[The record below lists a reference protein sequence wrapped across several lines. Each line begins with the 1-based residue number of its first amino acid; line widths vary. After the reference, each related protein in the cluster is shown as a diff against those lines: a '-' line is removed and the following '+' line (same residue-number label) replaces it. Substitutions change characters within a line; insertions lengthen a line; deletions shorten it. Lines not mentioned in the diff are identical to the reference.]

1 MKCSIPPTGYRAF
14 GVSVGASGFEPP
26 TSWSRTRRANRAAL
40 RPEAGPR
47 NLEAD
52 QPERKPGRALA
63 ARTAGPY
70 FHSTSSMTPDA
81 VVRSRRYRPIAV
93 CAIGAL
99 AVLQGGWACR
109 QAAPAMP
116 SPPQV
121 TVLTI
126 APETVSARFEFVGQ
140 AAASR
145 RVEVRA
151 QVAGVIVARP
161 YAEGTDVPKGA
172 LLFQIDSTTYD
183 AAYRSARAQ
192 LADAAARLANAE
204 RNWTRLKA
212 LLGSRAVAQK
222 DVDDAETAS
231 DQARAAVQAAQA
243 AVDRAKKDHDDTFI
257 RAEIAG
263 RAGRALLDLGARVTG
278 PSDLLTTVEQI
289 DPVYV
294 NFSPSDQEVLR
305 WRQDIATRRL
315 LVPARVFAVQ
325 VTLSDG
331 SLFPGTGQLNFVD
344 LALQPATGTLSLRAE
359 FRNPRH
365 VLLPGQFVRLHF
377 VGLKRPDAILVPQ
390 RAVQRGLAGAFVY
403 VLGDSNRVTVRD
415 VVATSWERRGWLIDQ
430 GLRAGDRVV
439 VDGIQKVAP
448 GQLATPVAYRPA
460 VDSSA
465 GGVADSAVIAA
476 PSAPPKIKVGP

>member
-1 MKCSIPPTGYRAF
+1 MLS
-14 GVSVGASGFEPP
+14 
-26 TSWSRTRRANRAAL
+26 
-40 RPEAGPR
+40 
-47 NLEAD
+47 
-52 QPERKPGRALA
+52 
-63 ARTAGPY
+63 
-70 FHSTSSMTPDA
+70 DA
-81 VVRSRRYRPIAV
+81 VVRTRRSRRTAV
-93 CAIGAL
+93 CAVGAAAL
-99 AVLQGGWACR
+99 LQGGWACR
-109 QAAPAMP
+109 RAATAAP
-116 SPPQV
+116 PPPEV
-121 TVLTI
+121 TVLTV

-192 LADAAARLANAE
+192 LADAAARLANAD
-204 RNWTRLKA
+204 RNSARLKA

-243 AVDRAKKDHDDTFI
+243 AVDRAKKDYDDTFV

-278 PSDLLTTVEQI
+278 PSDLLTTVEQV

-305 WRQDIATRRL
+305 WRRDIATRRL
-315 LVPARVFAVQ
+315 LVPARVLTVQ
-325 VTLSDG
+325 VTLADG
-331 SLFPGTGQLNFVD
+331 SVFPGTGQLNFID
-344 LALQPATGTLSLRAE
+344 LALQPLTGTLSLRAE
-359 FRNPRH
+359 FRNPQH
-365 VLLPGQFVRLHF
+365 VLLPGQFVRLRF
-377 VGLKRPDAILVPQ
+377 VGLKRPNAILVPQ
-390 RAVQRGLAGAFVY
+390 RAVQQGLDGAFVY
-403 VLGDSNRVTVRD
+403 VVEDSNKVAARH
-415 VVATSWERRGWLIDQ
+415 VVATSWDQGSWLIEQ

-439 VDGIQKVAP
+439 VGGVQKVAP
-448 GQLATPVAYRPA
+448 GQRATPLAYRPA

-465 GGVADSAVIAA
+465 AGVRDSALIAA

>member
-1 MKCSIPPTGYRAF
+1 MLDSSKWLSNIWL
-14 GVSVGASGFEPP
+14 SVGASGFEPP

-40 RPEAGPR
+40 RPAVAPKPR
-47 NLEAD
+47 SR
-52 QPERKPGRALA
+52 PTRKKARRGLA
-63 ARTAGPY
+63 ASTSRPY
-70 FHSTSSMTPDA
+70 FHGTRSMLPDA
-81 VVRSRRYRPIAV
+81 VVRTRRSRRTAICAV
-93 CAIGAL
+93 GAAAL
-99 AVLQGGWACR
+99 LQGGWACR
-109 QAAPAMP
+109 RAATAAP
-116 SPPQV
+116 PPPEV
-121 TVLTI
+121 SVLTV

-151 QVAGVIVARP
+151 QVAGVIIARP

-192 LADAAARLANAE
+192 LADAAARLANAD
-204 RNWTRLKA
+204 RNSVRLKA

-243 AVDRAKKDHDDTFI
+243 AVDRAKKDYDDTFV

-263 RAGRALLDLGARVTG
+263 RAGRATLDLGARVTG
-278 PSDLLTTVEQI
+278 PSDLLTTVEQV

-305 WRQDIATRRL
+305 WRRDIETRRL
-315 LVPARVFAVQ
+315 LVPARVLAVQ
-325 VTLSDG
+325 VTLADG
-331 SLFPGTGQLNFVD
+331 SIFPGTGQLNFVD
-344 LALQPATGTLSLRAE
+344 LALQPLTGTLSLRAE
-359 FRNPRH
+359 FRNSQH
-365 VLLPGQFVRLHF
+365 VLLPGQFVRLRF
-377 VGLKRPDAILVPQ
+377 VGLKRPNAILVPQ
-390 RAVQRGLAGAFVY
+390 RAVQQGLSGAFVY
-403 VLGDSNRVTVRD
+403 VVGDSNKVATRD
-415 VVATSWERRGWLIDQ
+415 VAATSWDRGAWLIEQ

-439 VDGIQKVAP
+439 VDGVQKVAP
-448 GQLATPVAYRPA
+448 GQRATPVVYRPA
-460 VDSSA
+460 VDTTAA
-465 GGVADSAVIAA
+465 GVRDSGVIAP

>member
-1 MKCSIPPTGYRAF
+1 M
-14 GVSVGASGFEPP
+14 
-26 TSWSRTRRANRAAL
+26 L
-40 RPEAGPR
+40 
-47 NLEAD
+47 
-52 QPERKPGRALA
+52 
-63 ARTAGPY
+63 
-70 FHSTSSMTPDA
+70 PDA
-81 VVRSRRYRPIAV
+81 VVRTRRSRRTAV
-93 CAIGAL
+93 CAVGAAAL
-99 AVLQGGWACR
+99 LQGGWACR
-109 QAAPAMP
+109 RAATAAP
-116 SPPQV
+116 PPPEV
-121 TVLTI
+121 SVLTV

-192 LADAAARLANAE
+192 LADAAARLANAD
-204 RNWTRLKA
+204 RNSARLKA

-243 AVDRAKKDHDDTFI
+243 AVDRAKKDYDDTFV

-263 RAGRALLDLGARVTG
+263 RAGRAMLDLGARVTG

-305 WRQDIATRRL
+305 WRRDIATRRL
-315 LVPARVFAVQ
+315 LVPARVLAVQ
-325 VTLSDG
+325 VTLADG
-331 SLFPGTGQLNFVD
+331 SIFPGTGQLNFID
-344 LALQPATGTLSLRAE
+344 LALQPLTGTLSLRAE
-359 FRNPRH
+359 FRNPQH
-365 VLLPGQFVRLHF
+365 VLLPGQFVRLRF
-377 VGLKRPDAILVPQ
+377 VGLKRPNAILVPQ
-390 RAVQRGLAGAFVY
+390 RAVQQGLDGAFVY
-403 VLGDSNRVTVRD
+403 VVEDSNKVAARHVA
-415 VVATSWERRGWLIDQ
+415 ATSWDQGSWLIEQ
-430 GLRAGDRVV
+430 GLRTGDRVV
-439 VDGIQKVAP
+439 VAGVQKVAP
-448 GQLATPVAYRPA
+448 GQRATPVAYRPA

-465 GGVADSAVIAA
+465 AGVRDSALIAA

>member
-1 MKCSIPPTGYRAF
+1 M
-14 GVSVGASGFEPP
+14 
-26 TSWSRTRRANRAAL
+26 L
-40 RPEAGPR
+40 
-47 NLEAD
+47 
-52 QPERKPGRALA
+52 
-63 ARTAGPY
+63 
-70 FHSTSSMTPDA
+70 PDA
-81 VVRSRRYRPIAV
+81 VVRTRRSRRTAICAV
-93 CAIGAL
+93 GAAAL
-99 AVLQGGWACR
+99 LQGGWACR
-109 QAAPAMP
+109 RAATAAP
-116 SPPQV
+116 PPPEV
-121 TVLTI
+121 SVLTV

-151 QVAGVIVARP
+151 QVAGVIIARP

-192 LADAAARLANAE
+192 LADAAARLANAD
-204 RNWTRLKA
+204 RNSVRLKA

-243 AVDRAKKDHDDTFI
+243 AVDRAKKDYDDTFV

-263 RAGRALLDLGARVTG
+263 RAGRATLDLGARVTG
-278 PSDLLTTVEQI
+278 PSDLLTTVEQV

-305 WRQDIATRRL
+305 WRRDIETRRL
-315 LVPARVFAVQ
+315 LVPARVLAVQ
-325 VTLSDG
+325 VTLADG
-331 SLFPGTGQLNFVD
+331 SMFPGTGQLNFID
-344 LALQPATGTLSLRAE
+344 LALQPLTGTLSLRAE
-359 FRNPRH
+359 FRNPQH
-365 VLLPGQFVRLHF
+365 VLLPGQFVRLRF
-377 VGLKRPDAILVPQ
+377 VGLKRPNAILVPQ
-390 RAVQRGLAGAFVY
+390 RAVQQGLDGAFVY
-403 VLGDSNRVTVRD
+403 VVEDSNKVAARH
-415 VVATSWERRGWLIDQ
+415 VVATSWDQGSWLIEQ

-439 VDGIQKVAP
+439 VGGVQKVAP
-448 GQLATPVAYRPA
+448 GQRATPVAYRPA

-465 GGVADSAVIAA
+465 AGVRDSALIAA

>member
-1 MKCSIPPTGYRAF
+1 MLPHA
-14 GVSVGASGFEPP
+14 VV
-26 TSWSRTRRANRAAL
+26 RTRRAR
-40 RPEAGPR
+40 
-47 NLEAD
+47 
-52 QPERKPGRALA
+52 
-63 ARTAGPY
+63 RT
-70 FHSTSSMTPDA
+70 
-81 VVRSRRYRPIAV
+81 AV
-93 CAIGAL
+93 CAVGAAAL
-99 AVLQGGWACR
+99 LQGGWACR
-109 QAAPAMP
+109 RAATAAP
-116 SPPQV
+116 PPPEV
-121 TVLTI
+121 SVLTV

-192 LADAAARLANAE
+192 LADAAARLANAD
-204 RNWTRLKA
+204 RNSARLKA

-243 AVDRAKKDHDDTFI
+243 AVDRAKKDYDDTFV

-263 RAGRALLDLGARVTG
+263 RAGRAMLDLGARVTG

-305 WRQDIATRRL
+305 WRRDIATRRL
-315 LVPARVFAVQ
+315 LVPARVLAVQ
-325 VTLSDG
+325 VTLADG
-331 SLFPGTGQLNFVD
+331 SIFPGTGQLNFVD
-344 LALQPATGTLSLRAE
+344 LALQPLTGTLSLRAE
-359 FRNPRH
+359 FRNPQH
-365 VLLPGQFVRLHF
+365 VLLPGQFVRLRF
-377 VGLKRPDAILVPQ
+377 VGLKRPNAILVPQ
-390 RAVQRGLAGAFVY
+390 RAVQQGLDGAFVY
-403 VLGDSNRVTVRD
+403 VVEDSNKVAARHVL
-415 VVATSWERRGWLIDQ
+415 ATSWDQGSWLIEQ

-439 VDGIQKVAP
+439 VGGVQKVAP
-448 GQLATPVAYRPA
+448 GQRATPVAYRPA

-465 GGVADSAVIAA
+465 AGVRDSALIAA

>member
-1 MKCSIPPTGYRAF
+1 M
-14 GVSVGASGFEPP
+14 
-26 TSWSRTRRANRAAL
+26 L
-40 RPEAGPR
+40 
-47 NLEAD
+47 
-52 QPERKPGRALA
+52 
-63 ARTAGPY
+63 
-70 FHSTSSMTPDA
+70 PDA
-81 VVRSRRYRPIAV
+81 VVRTRHSRRTAV
-93 CAIGAL
+93 CAIGAAAL
-99 AVLQGGWACR
+99 LQGGWACR
-109 QAAPAMP
+109 RAATAAP
-116 SPPQV
+116 PPPEV
-121 TVLTI
+121 SVLTV

-192 LADAAARLANAE
+192 LADAAARLANAD
-204 RNWTRLKA
+204 RNSARLKV

-243 AVDRAKKDHDDTFI
+243 AVDRAKKDYDDTFV

-263 RAGRALLDLGARVTG
+263 RAGRGMLDLGARVTG
-278 PSDLLTTVEQI
+278 PSDLLTTVEQV

-305 WRQDIATRRL
+305 WRRDIATRRL
-315 LVPARVFAVQ
+315 LVPARVLAVQ
-325 VTLSDG
+325 VTLADG
-331 SLFPGTGQLNFVD
+331 SIFPGTGQLNFID
-344 LALQPATGTLSLRAE
+344 LALQPLTGTLSLRAE
-359 FRNPRH
+359 FRNPQH
-365 VLLPGQFVRLHF
+365 VLLPGQFVRLRF
-377 VGLKRPDAILVPQ
+377 VGLKRPNAILVPQ
-390 RAVQRGLAGAFVY
+390 RAVQQGLDGAFVY
-403 VLGDSNRVTVRD
+403 VVEDSNKVAARH
-415 VVATSWERRGWLIDQ
+415 VVATSWDQGSWLIEQ

-439 VDGIQKVAP
+439 VGGVQKVAP
-448 GQLATPVAYRPA
+448 GQRATPVAYRPA

-465 GGVADSAVIAA
+465 AGVRDSALIAA